1 MMQLMLIVQQQQFI
15 LGNLRGPMGKFFVY
29 WYLRQI
35 LSKPFLRS
43 IDWTKEERVQF
54 DLFCRSACGMRLF
67 EFLRQLV
74 ANATFRA
81 VYQNSVSAN
90 GHARGMQDILGALHK
105 LRNFPVY
112 EESDQE
118 SLDEALSPGERSPP
132 DSWRPP
138 VGGRGA
144 IG

>member
-1 MMQLMLIVQQQQFI
+1 MTKII
-15 LGNLRGPMGKFFVY
+15 LQ
-29 WYLRQI
+29 WYLRTI
-35 LSKPFLRS
+35 LARPFLRAV
-43 IDWTKEERVQF
+43 DWTKEERAQF
-54 DLFCRSACGMRLF
+54 DLFARSSCGMKLF

-90 GHARGMQDILGALHK
+90 GHARGMQDILAALHK
-105 LRNFPVY
+105 LRAFPVY
-112 EESDQE
+112 EESDEE
-118 SLDEALSPGERSPP
+118 SLDETLSPGERFPP

>member
-1 MMQLMLIVQQQQFI
+1 MTKAI
-15 LGNLRGPMGKFFVY
+15 LQ
-29 WYLRQI
+29 WYLRTV
-35 LSKPFLRS
+35 LAKPFLRAV
-43 IDWTKEERVQF
+43 DWTKEERAQF
-54 DLFCRSACGMRLF
+54 DLFARSSCGMKLF

-74 ANATFRA
+74 ANTTFRA

-90 GHARGMQDILGALHK
+90 GYARGQQDILAALHK

-118 SLDEALSPGERSPP
+118 SLDETLSPGERSVS